1 MKTTTAGGLLRDAR
15 QALELT
21 LKAVGEGLDPPVSA
35 AYVSDVELGRRPLTA
50 ERLPQFIK
58 VLKLDAKASR
68 KLYCAAGILPD
79 SLSTKISKAPELW
92 DANFKALAVVLPDAI
107 SALRSIKPA
116 IATQLENAANIASL
130 RENTS
135 TR

>member
-21 LKAVGEGLDPPVSA
+21 LKAVGECLDPPVSA